1 MAICYGKYWIS
12 WTCWDAYAIV
22 TICSGTGVRFCIS
35 TCYKHHQKLLLH
47 MNKVIE
53 MSALN
58 SWNSFVATCFNFVS
72 SDQEVDN
79 YKTPIWAF
87 GLIDLLVLLEE
98 WILCNDYFSFTFN

>member
-1 MAICYGKYWIS
+1 
-12 WTCWDAYAIV
+12 
-22 TICSGTGVRFCIS
+22 
-35 TCYKHHQKLLLH
+35 

-58 SWNSFVATCFNFVS
+58 SRNSFVATCFNFVS

-98 WILCNDYFSFTFN
+98 WVHWLCNDYFSFTFN